1 MIQFLLL
8 STIAAQGSA
17 IETIEVIGGKNLLA
31 SEPFTNV
38 NISHIGKDDLHGASN
53 TIADWI
59 VQVPGVSLNGQGG
72 LYQSYSIRGLS
83 RWRVRT
89 QVNGIVLLTDRR
101 AGNSASFIDPGL
113 LQLASVQKGPAA
125 MLYGSEAI
133 GGVIAMNS
141 VQGEQD
147 TLELGFEDTGSGRR
161 ILAITG
167 EDNYNLAFAYRK
179 KDRSYAPN
187 GDQLNNGYEQFSSS
201 VRYKHQLTD
210 GIELNMSWLPS
221 ISKNVGKNSITY
233 PESQVAIYP
242 EDLHS
247 LAQVSVKSEQWLVN
261 VFHHYQNWDSDVLR
275 VSKRH
280 NLTEYQSHTLGA
292 NLYHEFNWNNLPM
305 RAGLDWTAR
314 RGVSITD
321 QESNLKTMADPAIN
335 TLLDGQQDNLAA
347 FMNGIWERQNW
358 RADFGARF
366 DHFSADNF
374 GVSKSD
380 NHLSHSLSL
389 TRQWQAHSVSL
400 SYASAFRF
408 PTLTEL
414 YFNGVTPRGNTV
426 GNPQLDPET
435 SQGVEFTY
443 RLDGKR
449 TETTLNLFHTRLDD
463 YIERVKLT
471 SGDRTYLNLE
481 QATISGAEISTHIE
495 VSDALS
501 YTLGYTHQ
509 QGESDSGEPLSD
521 IAPRK
526 FSLSGHYA
534 WQSFEF
540 KSALNYQ
547 LAKHQPGSGEAD
559 LDKSLVVDLNL
570 NWYMDENWTLR
581 AGILNLFN
589 RLHKTT
595 ADEDAPFHAE
605 RTIKFDLSWQI

>member
-8 STIAAQGSA
+8 STVALQSSA

-38 NISHIGKDDLHGASN
+38 NIEHLGKDDLHGASN

-89 QVNGIVLLTDRR
+89 EVNGIVLLTDRR

-133 GGVIAMNS
+133 GGVISMNS
-141 VQGEQD
+141 VQGEQK
-147 TLELGFEDTGSGRR
+147 TLELGVEDTGNGRR

-167 EDNYNLAFAYRK
+167 EENYNLAFAYRK
-179 KDRSYAPN
+179 KNSSHAPN
-187 GDQLNNGYEQFSSS
+187 GDELNNGFEQFSSS
-201 VRYKHQLTD
+201 IRYNHQLAD
-210 GIELNMSWLPS
+210 DIELNMSWLPS
-221 ISKNVGKNSITY
+221 VSKEVGKNSVTY
-233 PESQVAIYP
+233 PENQIAMYP

-247 LAQVSVKSEQWLVN
+247 LAQVSVKSDQWLVN
-261 VFHHYQNWDSDVLR
+261 VFHHYQNWDSDVQR
-275 VSKRH
+275 IGKRH

-292 NLYHEFNWNNLPM
+292 NLYHEFNWDNLPM

-321 QESNLKTMADPAIN
+321 QETNLKATASSTFN
-335 TLLDGQQDNLAA
+335 TLLDGQQDNFAA
-347 FMNGIWERQNW
+347 FINGIWEQQSW
-358 RADFGARF
+358 RADFGTRF
-366 DHFSADNF
+366 DHFTASNF

-380 NHLSHSLSL
+380 THLSHSLGLSK
-389 TRQWQAHSVSL
+389 QWQAHSMSL
-400 SYASAFRF
+400 NYANAFRF

-414 YFNGVTPRGNTV
+414 YFNGVTPRGNTI
-426 GNPQLDPET
+426 GNPHLDPET
-435 SQGVEFTY
+435 SQGLELTY
-443 RLDGKR
+443 RVDSQQAQ
-449 TETTLNLFHTRLDD
+449 TTLSLFHTRLDD
-463 YIERVKLT
+463 YIERVKLA
-471 SGDRTYLNLE
+471 SGDRTYLNLD
-481 QATISGAEISTHIE
+481 QASISGAEISTQVE

-509 QGESDSGEPLSD
+509 KGESDTGDYLSD

-526 FSLSGHYA
+526 LSLSGRYA

-547 LAKHQPGSGEAD
+547 LAKHQPGSGETD
-559 LDKSLVVDLNL
+559 LDKSLVVDFNV
-570 NWYMDENWTLR
+570 NWFVDEHWTLR
-581 AGILNLFN
+581 AGVLNLFN
-589 RLHKTT
+589 RLYRTT
-595 ADEDAPFHAE
+595 ADEDAPFHTE
-605 RTIKFDLSWQI
+605 RTIKFDVSWTI